1 MTADDTRPLLTSDVQ
16 HRVACLRLLRSENV
30 GPATFRALIDRYGEA
45 GPALEALPVL
55 SARGG
60 SKRPIRICSQE
71 QAEAELMA
79 AERLGLTLVIQ
90 GEPAFPEPLLH
101 TEGGPPL
108 IYVAGK
114 SSILGKPAVA
124 IVGARNCSAAG
135 RRLAGE
141 IAGGLAAAG
150 IVVVSGL
157 ARGIDAAAH
166 RASIESGTIAVLAS
180 GHGRLYPPEHAEL
193 ADEITVSGALV
204 SEMPPDWTA
213 RARDFPRRNRIISG
227 LSLGVVVI
235 EAAARSG
242 SLITARF
249 ALEQGREVFAVPG
262 SPLDPRAEAAARSG
276 SLITARFALE
286 QGREVF
292 AVPGSPLD
300 PRAEGANRLIRQGAI
315 LARSADDVLET
326 LETGLRVSRPLEVQ
340 EEPDTL
346 PPYPEDIGN
355 ERDRIAEALGPA
367 PVEIDELVRHTGL
380 PVGIV
385 MQAIIEL
392 ELAGRLDRHPGQRV
406 SLAPSP

>member
-262 SPLDPRAEAAARSG
+262 SPLDPRAE
-276 SLITARFALE
+276 
-286 QGREVF
+286 
-292 AVPGSPLD
+292 
-300 PRAEGANRLIRQGAI
+300 GANRLIRQGAI